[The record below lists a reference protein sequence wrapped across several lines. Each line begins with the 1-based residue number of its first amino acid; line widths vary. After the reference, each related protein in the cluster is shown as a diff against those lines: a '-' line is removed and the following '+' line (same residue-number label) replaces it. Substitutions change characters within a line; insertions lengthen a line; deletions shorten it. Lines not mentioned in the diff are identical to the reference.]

1 MLINSIE
8 LEKLGYSKQK
18 SHDLSNQLCNTLGY
32 TTKQCYIDI
41 VRKGKLTTQYQNLR
55 SVESE
60 AVIRMCEGKIKLS
73 KTNKRVNVVQWQ
85 TLKNK
90 LNAIDNAQIKC

>member
-18 SHDLSNQLCNTLGY
+18 AHDLSNQLCNALGY
-32 TTKQCYIDI
+32 TTKSCYIDI
-41 VRKGKLTTQYQNLR
+41 VRKGKASTMYQSLR

-60 AVIRMCEGKIKLS
+60 AVIRMCEDKIKLAN
-73 KTNKRVNVVQWQ
+73 TNKRVNVGKWVE
-85 TLKNK
+85 LRNK
-90 LNAIDNAQIKC
+90 LEKYNN